1 MRPDTTVVCRLY
13 FSSSKNRSSAGSWN
27 LSPSLADSLP
37 PPEMTGVA
45 LGRGK
50 VIHTFLRHDMTRMRD
65 RRRHHPQRG
74 SHENCS
80 HRARLHPFRFVHC
93 RAKPAGRK
101 AIPETDAAVLSE
113 PRRQLDGPVSEAVRE
128 FLSVLVRRV
137 AKEQSHTERRDSMVR
152 LREAI

>member
-1 MRPDTTVVCRLY
+1 MRPDETVMFGLY
-13 FSSSKNRSSAGSWN
+13 FPSSKNRSSSRSWN
-27 LSPSLADSLP
+27 LSLSLADSFAP
-37 PPEMTGVA
+37 PKMTGVA
-45 LGRGK
+45 LGWGK

-74 SHENCS
+74 SRENCS
-80 HRARLHPFRFVHC
+80 HRARLHPFRFVYC

-137 AKEQSHTERRDSMVR
+137 ANEQSDTERRDSMVR
-152 LREAI
+152 LREAV